1 MKHSYV
7 SREQI
12 TQYIQHLNNDDHFKN
27 MIINSNLKTQEA
39 IYIAKIL
46 EDLFIKISLDA
57 ANNVVDDV
65 KTAIIKLQEND
76 KNDLN
81 VLLEVLNNFK
91 V

>member
-39 IYIAKIL
+39 VYIAKIL
-46 EDLFIKISLDA
+46 EDLFIKISLDF
-57 ANNVVDDV
+57 
-65 KTAIIKLQEND
+65 KESSIETIKSISPTILSPISS
-76 KNDLN
+76 
-81 VLLEVLNNFK
+81 
-91 V
+91 